1 MVWCSNTSWET
12 NVRHGPLL
20 HRGRRLKMTG
30 THTDLSQFIQ
40 IITPI
45 KLNNFKWIKWGVMQ
59 HRGRKPSLG
68 EMRSFPGVIQLD
80 WDLNNSLAG
89 QRVRGTEVSYTGSN
103 MTKDLKAGAKRKRP
117 MCWSPVGLGQID
129 VWAEA
134 VEISRKQ
141 VMQELAENCELY
153 SEFNAKSLRS
163 FKQGN
168 NVFWWQCWKIF
179 VAPETTITSE

>member
-1 MVWCSNTSWET
+1 MVWCSNTFWET

-30 THTDLSQFIQ
+30 THIDLRQFIQ

-59 HRGRKPSLG
+59 HRGHKPSLG

-89 QRVRGTEVSYTGSN
+89 QRVRGTEVSYTGSS
-103 MTKDLKAGAKRKRP
+103 MTKDLTAGAKRKKTHVLKSSGAGADR
-117 MCWSPVGLGQID
+117 CVSWG
-129 VWAEA
+129 
-134 VEISRKQ
+134 SRKQ
-141 VMQELAENCELY
+141 AMQELAENCELY